1 MKKKLSIVD
10 IAKQLEIST
19 TTVSFILNG
28 RAKEKRISDELVK
41 RVLKFVEKV
50 GYKPNVLARSLRTG
64 KSNIIGLLV
73 ENIANPFFANIA
85 RRIEEQAYK
94 NGYKI
99 IYSSTEND
107 TEKTREI
114 LNIFKQRH
122 VDGYI
127 IAPPEGVEEE
137 LTSLIKSGAPVV
149 MFDRFLPKVA
159 GADYVG
165 IDGANSIYNGMKHMA
180 DRGYRNIAFVTLD
193 SLQSQ
198 MQERLQG
205 YERAI
210 TELSLNDYVKEIAYN
225 QAEESVLRHIISF
238 LKRKKELDAVI
249 FATNY
254 LGISGLKAIKSLG
267 LRIPDDL
274 AVMVFDDHDL
284 FELHSPSITSIGQP
298 LQQISEKAIDILL
311 SRLNNFTGELE
322 YLSLNTEL
330 MVRDSTKQKPVGK
343 T

>member
-1 MKKKLSIVD
+1 M
-10 IAKQLEIST
+10 
-19 TTVSFILNG
+19 
-28 RAKEKRISDELVK
+28 
-41 RVLKFVEKV
+41 KFVEEV

-85 RRIEEQAYK
+85 RRIEENAYK

-107 TEKTREI
+107 TDKTREI
-114 LNIFKQRH
+114 LRIFRERH

-127 IAPPEGVEEE
+127 IAPPEGIEEE

-149 MFDRFLPKVA
+149 MFDRFLHQVA

-165 IDGANSIYNGMKHMA
+165 IDGANSIYNGMKHLV
-180 DRGYRNIAFVTLD
+180 DRGYRHIAFVTLD

-210 TELSLNDYVKEIAYN
+210 GEFDINEYIKEIAYN
-225 QAEESVLRHIISF
+225 QAEESIVRHITSF

-254 LGISGLKAIKSLG
+254 LGISGLKAIKSLE

-274 AVMVFDDHDL
+274 GVLVFDDHDL

-298 LQQISEKAIDILL
+298 LQDISEKVIALL
-311 SRLNNFTGELE
+311 LEKLNSSPHIREPE
-322 YLSLNTEL
+322 YLTLSTAL
-330 MVRDSTKQKPVGK
+330 VIRDSTMAKSGSKS
-343 T
+343 